1 MKRIEDRCRYAT
13 FFNKTR
19 EALRFLSILSC
30 ESTYP
35 KCRKSKAMKQVGLS
49 ILNSDLRMGCECE
62 NVAVSFSYRVGM
74 VSVLKRQGN
83 QTIGF
88 VRHK

>member
-1 MKRIEDRCRYAT
+1 
-13 FFNKTR
+13 
-19 EALRFLSILSC
+19 
-30 ESTYP
+30 
-35 KCRKSKAMKQVGLS
+35 MKQVGLS
-49 ILNSDLRMGCECE
+49 ILNSDLRMGRECE

-74 VSVLKRQGN
+74 VSLLKRQGN

>member
-1 MKRIEDRCRYAT
+1 
-13 FFNKTR
+13 
-19 EALRFLSILSC
+19 
-30 ESTYP
+30 
-35 KCRKSKAMKQVGLS
+35 MKQVGLS

-74 VSVLKRQGN
+74 VSLLKRQGN